1 MTNLSSSSI
10 KTNLGESVTMLCA
23 ATGEQPIT
31 FAWFKDLKPISS
43 FVEVQNPFPSSIL
56 VIKLEDKGSFGN
68 YICQI
73 RDRSSETS
81 HAVVVA
87 DSSTGWLLFD
97 SFFISFVY
105 SSIYSFIH
113 SLVYLFIRSFVYSLI
128 LLFVHFVYLFINLFI
143 YFFIY
148 LFIHIFI

>member
-23 ATGEQPIT
+23 ATGEQPVM

-73 RDRSSETS
+73 RDRFSKTS
-81 HAVVVA
+81 HTVVVA
-87 DSSTGWLLFD
+87 DSSTG
-97 SFFISFVY
+97 
-105 SSIYSFIH
+105 
-113 SLVYLFIRSFVYSLI
+113 
-128 LLFVHFVYLFINLFI
+128 
-143 YFFIY
+143 
-148 LFIHIFI
+148 